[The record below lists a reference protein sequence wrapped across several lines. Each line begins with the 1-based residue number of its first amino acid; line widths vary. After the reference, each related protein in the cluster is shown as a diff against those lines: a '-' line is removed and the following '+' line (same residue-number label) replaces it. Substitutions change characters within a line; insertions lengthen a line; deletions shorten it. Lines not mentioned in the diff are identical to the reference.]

1 MVATENNLIEMLRLK
16 PQVLHI
22 SCHGIEKSLGTQLDN
37 GDNKYLLLEN
47 EFGEG
52 TLVSQKSLNSLIT
65 KKMPELEVVF
75 VAAC

>member
-22 SCHGIEKSLGTQLDN
+22 SCHGIEKSVATQLDN
-37 GDNKYLLLEN
+37 SNNKYLLLEN

-52 TLVSQKSLNSLIT
+52 TLVS
-65 KKMPELEVVF
+65 
-75 VAAC
+75 